1 VKIYIGLLLYI
12 TVFYGAVATVSAPFA
27 GATTNNSDLTDAMS
41 PVPIVPPQPAPPA
54 PTEKDSIMSRISI
67 NTDSPLDMNWAASVD
82 SMADTEMSPLMPYN
96 VVLPF
101 LEKYPIENLEIKLK
115 LLNVKF

>member
-1 VKIYIGLLLYI
+1 M
-12 TVFYGAVATVSAPFA
+12 TDTPFA
-27 GATTNNSDLTDAMS
+27 PTTNNTDLTNAMS
-41 PVPIVPPQPAPPA
+41 PVPIVPPQPVPPVPA
-54 PTEKDSIMSRISI
+54 LQDSIISRISI

-82 SMADTEMSPLMPYN
+82 SVADTEMSPLMPYS